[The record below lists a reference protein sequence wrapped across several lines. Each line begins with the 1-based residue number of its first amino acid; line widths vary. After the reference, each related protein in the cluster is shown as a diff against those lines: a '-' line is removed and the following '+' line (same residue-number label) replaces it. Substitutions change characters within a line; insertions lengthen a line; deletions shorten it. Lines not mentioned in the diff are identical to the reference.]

1 MPVRTTIT
9 VAQTKILRP
18 LKSRLYLQTAFMLGP
33 GYGEPVAWIAG
44 DYGLMRVLLD
54 RPAFS
59 KRIFRLYPSQIMTAD
74 GTPIPL
80 QDGKELVLKYDDR
93 DFKIRFGT
101 DHFSVGNDLSYQASL
116 EGKVVHRSPS
126 VAVPVWRSGALNAG
140 VIYSLFAPRIVTAWK
155 AMSSNLLS
163 LSSHTNTAQSG
174 WRWSGDRWSFL

>member
-1 MPVRTTIT
+1 MKQCT
-9 VAQTKILRP
+9 
-18 LKSRLYLQTAFMLGP
+18 
-33 GYGEPVAWIAG
+33 
-44 DYGLMRVLLD
+44 
-54 RPAFS
+54 
-59 KRIFRLYPSQIMTAD
+59 SQIMTED

-163 LSSHTNTAQSG
+163 LSSHPGTAQSG
-174 WRWSGDRWSFL
+174 WSWSGDRCRSRSLSLHPLADLADGSRRKGVEADG